1 MLNIVLI
8 EPEIPANTGNIGR
21 TCLITGAVLH
31 LVKPFGFSIDDKAI
45 KRAGMDYW
53 SSIDLKIYDSTA
65 HFLTE
70 HGNKRLIMATTK
82 TNRLYSEISYQ
93 PGDYL
98 IFGPES
104 RGISADLL
112 KKYEQTN
119 VTIPMKSHPLARSLN
134 LSNAVAVVAYEA
146 LRQNNFKGMT
156 Q

>member
-1 MLNIVLI
+1 MLHIVLI

-21 TCLITGAVLH
+21 TCLITGSVLH

-53 SSIDLKIYDSTA
+53 SSIDLKIYDSMA
-65 HFLTE
+65 HFMEE

-82 TNRLYSEISYQ
+82 TKRLYSEISYQ

-98 IFGPES
+98 VFGPES
-104 RGISADLL
+104 RGIPEELL
-112 KKYEQTN
+112 KKYAQTN

-146 LRQNNFKGMT
+146 LRQNNFKGMSK
-156 Q
+156 